1 MDLVP
6 HTKSMAPFSYS
17 VLRQAPIDQHCCA
30 VGGWAHRRLSSSRFY
45 WRPDLVE
52 MGERLAELEADV
64 DRGIPG
70 AQERLELFREQ
81 RKLLVDSIIQVGSIS
96 SFRFRSA
103 HNS

>member
-1 MDLVP
+1 M
-6 HTKSMAPFSYS
+6 
-17 VLRQAPIDQHCCA
+17 
-30 VGGWAHRRLSSSRFY
+30 
-45 WRPDLVE
+45 E
-52 MGERLAELEADV
+52 MGERLAELEADA

-96 SFRFRSA
+96 SFQFRSA

>member
-1 MDLVP
+1 M
-6 HTKSMAPFSYS
+6 
-17 VLRQAPIDQHCCA
+17 
-30 VGGWAHRRLSSSRFY
+30 
-45 WRPDLVE
+45 E

>member
-1 MDLVP
+1 
-6 HTKSMAPFSYS
+6 
-17 VLRQAPIDQHCCA
+17 
-30 VGGWAHRRLSSSRFY
+30 
-45 WRPDLVE
+45 VE

-64 DRGIPG
+64 DRGVPG

-81 RKLLVDSIIQVGSIS
+81 RKLLVDSIIQVRSIS